1 MTDPIQTPGC
11 VAQAKRLVRERIWS
25 LLDQHGAVQPPGAA
39 GHIPSFVGADQA
51 AERLAELPAWTS
63 AQVDK
68 SNPDRAQLPV
78 RVRALQDGKTV
89 YMAVPR
95 LETVQPFYRLDPQAL
110 GDVDVDVAA
119 TGAGAARVAPRVGL
133 DQIRPVDLIVCGSVA
148 VDRRGVRIGKG
159 AGYSD
164 IEVALLHDAGLLH
177 PQTVIVTTV
186 HDLQVVD
193 HPIPDS
199 PHDFRVHLI
208 VTPTQVIP
216 CAPSPPPA
224 GIDWHLVTTEQKVAI
239 PVLGQLR
246 PGPPPQTWQTA
257 PRNSSQV
264 PARPVVDAT
273 G

>member
-1 MTDPIQTPGC
+1 MTDPSQAPGG
-11 VAQAKRLVRERIWS
+11 VAHAKCIVRERIWS

-39 GHIPSFVGADQA
+39 GHIPSFAGADQA
-51 AERLAELPAWTS
+51 AEHLAELPAWTS
-63 AQVDK
+63 ARAVK

-110 GDVDVDVAA
+110 EHADLDVAA
-119 TGAGAARVAPRVGL
+119 TGAAAARLAPRVGL

-164 IEVALLHDAGLLH
+164 IEVALLHDAGLLR

-193 HPIPDS
+193 QPIPDS
-199 PHDFRVHLI
+199 PHDFRVHFI

-216 CAPSPPPA
+216 CPPSPPPA
-224 GIDWHLVTTEQKVAI
+224 GIDWQLITAEQTATI

-246 PGPPPQTWQTA
+246 PGSHA
-257 PRNSSQV
+257 IDLERRSS
-264 PARPVVDAT
+264 
-273 G
+273 

>member
-1 MTDPIQTPGC
+1 MTDPNQTPDGL
-11 VAQAKRLVRERIWS
+11 AHAKRQVRERIWA

-39 GHIPSFVGADQA
+39 GHIPSFTGADQA

-63 AQVDK
+63 ARVVK

-78 RVRALQDGKTV
+78 RVRALRESKTV

-110 GDVDVDVAA
+110 ADVALDVAA
-119 TGAGAARVAPRVGL
+119 TGAGAARLAPRVGL
-133 DQIRPVDLIVCGSVA
+133 DEMQPVDLIVCGSVA

-164 IEVALLHDAGLLH
+164 IEVALLHDAGLIH
-177 PQTVIVTTV
+177 PETVIVTTV
-186 HDLQVVD
+186 HDLQLVD
-193 HPIPDS
+193 QPIPDGT
-199 PHDFRVHLI
+199 HDFRVHYI

-216 CAPSPPPA
+216 CPPTPPPA
-224 GIDWHLVTTEQKVAI
+224 GIDWQLVTTRQMAAI

-246 PGPPPQTWQTA
+246 PELPISYPGQ
-257 PRNSSQV
+257 R
-264 PARPVVDAT
+264 
-273 G
+273 

>member
-1 MTDPIQTPGC
+1 MTAPDQTPDG
-11 VAQAKRLVRERIWS
+11 VAHAKRQVRERIWA

-39 GHIPSFVGADQA
+39 GHIPSFTGADQA
-51 AERLAELPAWTS
+51 AERLAELPTWKTAR
-63 AQVDK
+63 VVK

-78 RVRALQDGKTV
+78 RVRALRDGKTV

-110 GDVDVDVAA
+110 ADVALDVAA
-119 TGAGAARVAPRVGL
+119 TGAGAARLAPRVGL
-133 DQIRPVDLIVCGSVA
+133 DQMQPVDLIVCGSVA

-164 IEVALLHDAGLLH
+164 IEVALLHDAGLIL

-193 HPIPDS
+193 QPIPDS
-199 PHDFRVHLI
+199 LHDFRVHYI
-208 VTPTQVIP
+208 VTPMQVIQ
-216 CAPSPPPA
+216 CPPA
-224 GIDWHLVTTEQKVAI
+224 PPLAGINWQLVTLEQTVAI

-246 PGPPPQTWQTA
+246 PGPPP
-257 PRNSSQV
+257 SGL
-264 PARPVVDAT
+264 D
-273 G
+273 